1 MTHIDQLV
9 DQHIREYESRVR
21 HFDELLER
29 AASVTGTR
37 PEDEEV
43 KMKAE
48 ELQQYR
54 DEMVLEAEKERQKA
68 NQARERRDIKSHGPM
83 GVWDAVAQ
91 ELEHLLER
99 NHL

>member
-9 DQHIREYESRVR
+9 DQHIREYESRVK
-21 HFDELLER
+21 HYDELLER
-29 AASVTGTR
+29 AASVTGTS
-37 PEDEEV
+37 PEDEEL

-48 ELQQYR
+48 ELQHYR
-54 DEMVLEAEKERQKA
+54 DKMVLEVEKDRQKA
-68 NQARERRDIKSHGPM
+68 KQDWERRDIESHGPM